1 MILMIRYD
9 DEQHFNNSSSSPTFF
24 TSPPPPILKL
34 FTPPFVGRFSI
45 AYHWS
50 INFEKIVTSCINV
63 FNFSWSKPQ
72 LSVTLNGF
80 HFLLNVW
87 SKKYFSYY
95 STDRMLVIF
104 RGQFGFIWVLV
115 SYLNV
120 HTKKHA
126 KKLILKWFLK
136 HRRFEAN
143 FFWWINSNRSR
154 AVNYH

>member
-1 MILMIRYD
+1 MMMSNILTIVCPV
-9 DEQHFNNSSSSPTFF
+9 QHFLP
-24 TSPPPPILKL
+24 PPPPILKL
-34 FTPPFVGRFSI
+34 FTPLFVGRFSI
-45 AYHWS
+45 VYHWS
-50 INFEKIVTSCINV
+50 INIEKIVTCINV

-87 SKKYFSYY
+87 SNKHFSYY
-95 STDRMLVIF
+95 SIDRMLVIF
-104 RGQFGFIWVLV
+104 RGQIGFIWVLV

-126 KKLILKWFLK
+126 KKLILKWFLR

-143 FFWWINSNRSR
+143 FFWWINSNGSR